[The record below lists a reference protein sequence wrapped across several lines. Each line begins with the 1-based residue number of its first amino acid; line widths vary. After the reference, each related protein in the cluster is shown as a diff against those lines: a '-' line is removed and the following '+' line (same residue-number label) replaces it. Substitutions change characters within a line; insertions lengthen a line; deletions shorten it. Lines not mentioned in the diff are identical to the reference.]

1 MTALHH
7 VAAAQ
12 RIIFENELQM
22 HDMNKS
28 SPPTC
33 WRAVWLAVMAMGAQ
47 GAAFAQAAAP
57 DAPAVSAPAAAAT
70 SATPAAPA
78 AAPAVPERKVDIA
91 EYIVRGNTVLDARA
105 IERAVTPFLGPERT
119 LKDVEGARDALLAA
133 YQAAGYQSVYV
144 DLPEQQV
151 TQGVVFLQVNEAR
164 VGRVR
169 VVGAQY
175 SSPLDVREQ
184 VPALK
189 EGGVPNFNAAQAEL
203 TALNRG
209 PKRQVMPL
217 VRQGSLPGTMD
228 VDLKVDDSNPW
239 RASVGINNDYSADTR
254 KLRATASLGNDNL
267 WQLGHSASISFF
279 GAPQD
284 LSQTQVFS
292 ASYNAPFAGT
302 NWAVEGNA
310 YVSDSNVATVGGT
323 SVLGKG
329 HSFGV
334 KAIYTVPNTGN
345 WWHAFSVGVDFKN
358 NKEALQLK
366 GTGDTVPL
374 KYAPITLSYT
384 GLRQTDKSQYGV
396 GLSLVAGTSSSF
408 KYGSDWAAF
417 DYKRYKS
424 SPSFMVLKTD
434 FNGTHT
440 FDGGQQVAF
449 RVNAQMTDSPLVSSE
464 QIAGGGMN
472 SVRGYLSAEATGDY
486 GVVGSLELRS
496 QPLTFLGSWVEN
508 WRVYGFVD
516 AARLR
521 LKSPLPEQADKFQ
534 LSSVGVGTTFKVGQY
549 FSGRVDFGY
558 PMRDGPR
565 TRRHDKNVNFSLTAS
580 Y

>member
-1 MTALHH
+1 MKKNA
-7 VAAAQ
+7 
-12 RIIFENELQM
+12 
-22 HDMNKS
+22 
-28 SPPTC
+28 PPTC

-47 GAAFAQAAAP
+47 GAAFAQASE
-57 DAPAVSAPAAAAT
+57 PATPSANPPAAAAN
-70 SATPAAPA
+70 SPSTPTPA
-78 AAPAVPERKVDIA
+78 AAPVATPESTRKVDIA

-105 IERAVTPFLGPERT
+105 IEKAVTPFLGPDRT

-151 TQGVVFLQVNEAR
+151 TQGIVFLQVNETR

-169 VVGAQY
+169 VVGAEY
-175 SSPLDVREQ
+175 NSPVDVRDQ

-189 EGGVPNFNAAQAEL
+189 EGGVPDFNKAQAEL
-203 TALNRG
+203 TALNRS

-217 VRQGSLPGTMD
+217 VRQGAMPGTMD
-228 VDLKVDDSNPW
+228 VDLKVDDSSPW
-239 RASVGINNDYSADTR
+239 RASAGLNNDYSADTR
-254 KLRATASLGNDNL
+254 KLRSTLSLGHDNL

-284 LSQTQVFS
+284 LSQTKVFS
-292 ASYNAPFAGT
+292 ASYTAPLQGT
-302 NWAVEGNA
+302 NWSLEASA
-310 YVSDSNVATVGGT
+310 YKSDSNVATVGGT

-329 HSFGV
+329 HSFGL
-334 KAIYTVPNTGN
+334 KATYTVPNAGN

-358 NKEALQLK
+358 NKEALRLK
-366 GTGDTVPL
+366 DTGDTVPL
-374 KYAPITLSYT
+374 KYAPITLSYS
-384 GLRQTDKSQYGV
+384 GFRQSDKSQYGV
-396 GLSLVAGTSSSF
+396 GISLVVGTSSSF
-408 KYGSDWAAF
+408 GYTSDWAAF

-434 FNGTHT
+434 LNGTHT
-440 FDGGQQVAF
+440 FDGGQQLAF
-449 RVNAQMTDSPLVSSE
+449 RFNGQMTDAPLVSSE

-486 GVVGSLELRS
+486 GVVGSVEVRS
-496 QPLTFLGSWVEN
+496 QPLTFLGPLVEN
-508 WRVYGFVD
+508 WRVYAFAD

-521 LKSPLPEQADKFQ
+521 LKSPLPEQNDRFS
-534 LSSVGVGTTFKVGQY
+534 LYSVGLGTTFKIGQY
-549 FSGRVDFGY
+549 LSGRVDFGY
-558 PMRDGPR
+558 PLTDGARTKKHDPR
-565 TRRHDKNVNFSLTAS
+565 VNFSLTAN

>member
-1 MTALHH
+1 
-7 VAAAQ
+7 V
-12 RIIFENELQM
+12 
-22 HDMNKS
+22 
-28 SPPTC
+28 
-33 WRAVWLAVMAMGAQ
+33 
-47 GAAFAQAAAP
+47 
-57 DAPAVSAPAAAAT
+57 
-70 SATPAAPA
+70 TPAAPA
-78 AAPAVPERKVDIA
+78 ATPESTRKVDIA

-105 IERAVTPFLGPERT
+105 IEKAVTPFLGPERT
-119 LKDVEGARDALLAA
+119 LKDVEAARDALLAA

-151 TQGVVFLQVNEAR
+151 TQGVVFLQVNETR

-169 VVGAQY
+169 VVGAEY
-175 SSPLDVREQ
+175 NSPLDVREQ

-189 EGGVPNFNAAQAEL
+189 EGGVPNFTQAQAEL

-228 VDLKVDDSNPW
+228 VDLKVDDSSPW
-239 RASVGINNDYSADTR
+239 RASVGLNNDYSADTR
-254 KLRATASLGNDNL
+254 KLRASASLGHDNL
-267 WQLGHSASISFF
+267 WQMGHSASISFF

-284 LSQTQVFS
+284 LSQTKVFS

-302 NWAVEGNA
+302 NWALEANA
-310 YVSDSNVATVGGT
+310 YTSDSNVATVGGT

-329 HSFGV
+329 HSVGV
-334 KAIYTVPNTGN
+334 KAIYTLPNAGN
-345 WWHAFSVGVDFKN
+345 WWHAFSLGVDFKN

-384 GLRQTDKSQYGV
+384 GLRQTEKSQYGV
-396 GLSLVAGTSSSF
+396 GLSLVVGTSSSF

-440 FDGGQQVAF
+440 FDGGQQLGF

-496 QPLTFLGSWVEN
+496 QPLTFLGSGVEG

-534 LSSVGVGTTFKVGQY
+534 LASVGVGTTFKVGQY

-558 PMRDGPR
+558 PLKDGPR
-565 TRRHDKNVNFSLTAS
+565 TKRHDANVNFSLTAN

>member
-1 MTALHH
+1 
-7 VAAAQ
+7 
-12 RIIFENELQM
+12 M

-28 SPPTC
+28 GPPVRR
-33 WRAVWLAVMAMGAQ
+33 RAAWLAALAALAMGAQ
-47 GAAFAQAAAP
+47 SAAFAQAAP
-57 DAPAVSAPAAAAT
+57 E
-70 SATPAAPA
+70 
-78 AAPAVPERKVDIA
+78 VPRQVDIA

-105 IERAVTPFLGPERT
+105 IEKAVTPFLGPART
-119 LKDVEGARDALLAA
+119 LKDVEAARDALLAA

-144 DLPEQQV
+144 ELPEQQV
-151 TQGVVFLQVNEAR
+151 TQGVVFLQVNETR

-169 VVGAQY
+169 VVGAEY

-189 EGGVPNFNAAQAEL
+189 EGGVPDFTRAQAQL
-203 TALNRG
+203 AALNRG

-228 VDLKVDDSNPW
+228 VDLKVDDANPW
-239 RASVGINNDYSADTR
+239 RASVGLNNDHSADTR
-254 KLRATASLGNDNL
+254 KLRASASLGHDNL
-267 WQLGHSASISFF
+267 WQMGHSASLSFF

-292 ASYNAPFAGT
+292 ASYNAPLAGT
-302 NWAVEGNA
+302 RWALEANA

-329 HSFGV
+329 HSVGL
-334 KAIYTVPNTGN
+334 KAVYTVPDAGD
-345 WWHAFSVGVDFKN
+345 WWHAFSVGIDFKN

-374 KYAPITLSYT
+374 KYAPLTLAYT
-384 GLRQTDKSQYGV
+384 GLRQGEKSQLGV
-396 GLSLVAGTSSSF
+396 GLSLVVGTSSSF
-408 KYGSDWAAF
+408 RYGSDWAAF

-424 SPSFMVLKTD
+424 SPSFMVLKAD
-434 FNGTHT
+434 LNGTRS
-440 FDGGQQVAF
+440 FEGGQQLAWRF
-449 RVNAQMTDSPLVSSE
+449 NAQMTDSPLVSSE
-464 QIAGGGMN
+464 QIAAGGMN

-486 GVVGSLELRS
+486 GVVGSVELRS
-496 QPLTFLGSWVEN
+496 QPLTFLGSAVEN
-508 WRVYGFVD
+508 WRVHAFAD

-521 LKSPLPEQADKFQ
+521 LKNPLPEQADRFS
-534 LSSVGVGTTFKVGQY
+534 LYAVGVGTSFKVGSY
-549 FSGRVDFGY
+549 FSGRVDVGY
-558 PMRDGPR
+558 PLTDGPR
-565 TRRHDKNVNFSLTAS
+565 TRKHDPRVNFSLTAS

>member
-1 MTALHH
+1 M
-7 VAAAQ
+7 Q
-12 RIIFENELQM
+12 
-22 HDMNKS
+22 DMKKN
-28 SPPTC
+28 SPPMC

-47 GAAFAQAAAP
+47 GAAFAQAGAP
-57 DAPAVSAPAAAAT
+57 DGAPAPVVAPVATPAPAAA
-70 SATPAAPA
+70 SAPAPA
-78 AAPAVPERKVDIA
+78 AAGAAAAAPAEPQRKVDIA

-105 IERAVTPFLGPERT
+105 IEKAVTPFLGPERT
-119 LKDVEGARDALLAA
+119 LKDVEAARDALLAA

-151 TQGVVFLQVNEAR
+151 TQGVVFLQVNETR

-169 VVGAQY
+169 VVGAEY
-175 SSPLDVREQ
+175 SSPLDVRDQ

-189 EGGVPNFNAAQAEL
+189 EGGVPNFTQAQTEL

-239 RASVGINNDYSADTR
+239 RASVGLNNDYSADTR
-254 KLRATASLGNDNL
+254 KLRASVSLGHDNL
-267 WQLGHSASISFF
+267 WQMGHSASISFF

-284 LSQTQVFS
+284 LSQTKVFS

-302 NWAVEGNA
+302 NWALEGNA

-329 HSFGV
+329 HSIGL
-334 KAIYTVPNTGN
+334 KAIYTVPNAGN
-345 WWHAFSVGVDFKN
+345 WWHSFSMGVDLKN

-366 GTGDTVPL
+366 GSGDTVPL

-384 GLRQTDKSQYGV
+384 GLRQAEKSQYGV
-396 GLSLVAGTSSSF
+396 GLSLVVGTSSSF
-408 KYGSDWAAF
+408 KYGSDSAAF

-434 FNGTHT
+434 FNGAHT
-440 FDGGQQVAF
+440 FDGGQQLAF

-496 QPLTFLGSWVEN
+496 QPLTFLGSTVEN

-521 LKSPLPEQADKFQ
+521 LKNPLAEQADRFQ
-534 LSSVGVGTTFKVGQY
+534 LASVGVGTTFKVGQY

-558 PMRDGPR
+558 PLKDGPR
-565 TRRHDKNVNFSLTAS
+565 TKRHDANVNFSLTAS

>member
-1 MTALHH
+1 
-7 VAAAQ
+7 
-12 RIIFENELQM
+12 M
-22 HDMNKS
+22 HDMKKNG
-28 SPPTC
+28 PPTC

-47 GAAFAQAAAP
+47 GAVFAQASAP
-57 DAPAVSAPAAAAT
+57 EATTAPASNSAPAPSPENA
-70 SATPAAPA
+70 SAPSAAPA
-78 AAPAVPERKVDIA
+78 PASAESVRKVDIA
-91 EYIVRGNTVLDARA
+91 EYIVRGNTVLDERA
-105 IERAVTPFLGPERT
+105 IEKAVTPFLGPERT
-119 LKDVEGARDALLAA
+119 LKDVEAARDALLAA

-151 TQGVVFLQVNEAR
+151 TQGVVFLQVNETR

-169 VVGAQY
+169 VVGAEY

-189 EGGVPNFNAAQAEL
+189 EGSVPNFTQAQTEL

-217 VRQGSLPGTMD
+217 VRQGTMPGTMD

-239 RASVGINNDYSADTR
+239 RASVGLNNDYSADTR
-254 KLRATASLGNDNL
+254 KLRASASLGHDNL

-284 LSQTQVFS
+284 LSQTKVFS

-329 HSFGV
+329 HSFGL
-334 KAIYTVPNTGN
+334 KAIYTMPNAGN

-358 NKEALQLK
+358 NKEALQL
-366 GTGDTVPL
+366 GSTGDTVPL

-384 GLRQTDKSQYGV
+384 GLRQTEKSQYGV
-396 GLSLVAGTSSSF
+396 GLSLVVGTSSSF

-434 FNGTHT
+434 LNGTHT
-440 FDGGQQVAF
+440 FDGGQQLAF
-449 RVNAQMTDSPLVSSE
+449 RVNAQMTDSSLVSSE

-534 LSSVGVGTTFKVGQY
+534 LASVGVGTTFKVGQY

-558 PMRDGPR
+558 PLKDGPR
-565 TRRHDKNVNFSLTAS
+565 TKRHDANVNFSLTAN